1 MLSSRKMI
9 HIPSA
14 NLRAFASLRETLS
27 QKEIR
32 SRRGAETQRN
42 FMKRILFSVLAGIAL
57 PGLVLGDEVQGLAF
71 PYKEV
76 SVSSPVLQDVVKDM
90 KVDEGDTV
98 KQGDVLA
105 DLLNDREQLDVQRYL
120 NVEKRAEYQ
129 YKAMKALA
137 ATKDASEDALMEK
150 QTDLQGAKLDY
161 DMAVQALEEKTIK
174 SPLSGIIV
182 KRYKEPGESVDR
194 TEKLYD
200 IVDIDQVYVQ
210 FYLNPSYME
219 KLSVGDIVPVRFPA
233 LKEGQ
238 QEYKAKVSFIDPRI
252 DAASQLF
259 RVKLL
264 LDNPQHVIKAGM
276 SGLADFSKAA
286 AATPAP

>member
-1 MLSSRKMI
+1 
-9 HIPSA
+9 
-14 NLRAFASLRETLS
+14 
-27 QKEIR
+27 
-32 SRRGAETQRN
+32 
-42 FMKRILFSVLAGIAL
+42 MKTVLFSLLAAMAFGAPGVLLGDEAQ
-57 PGLVLGDEVQGLAF
+57 GLVL

-90 KVDEGDTV
+90 KVEEGDTV

-129 YKAMKALA
+129 YNAMKALA
-137 ATKDASEDALMEK
+137 ATHDASQDALMEK

-161 DMAVQALEEKTIK
+161 EMAVQALDEKTIK
-174 SPLSGIIV
+174 SPLSGIVV

-219 KLSVGDIVPVRFPA
+219 RLSVGDTVMVRFPA
-233 LKEGQ
+233 LKQGQ
-238 QEYKAKVSFIDPRI
+238 QQYKAKVSFIDPRI

-264 LDNPQHVIKAGM
+264 LDNPHHEIKAGM
-276 SGLADFSKAA
+276 SGLADFSKPASAGAA
-286 AATPAP
+286 P

>member
-105 DLLNDREQLDVQRYL
+105 DLLNDRE
-120 NVEKRAEYQ
+120 
-129 YKAMKALA
+129 
-137 ATKDASEDALMEK
+137 
-150 QTDLQGAKLDY
+150 
-161 DMAVQALEEKTIK
+161 
-174 SPLSGIIV
+174 
-182 KRYKEPGESVDR
+182 
-194 TEKLYD
+194 
-200 IVDIDQVYVQ
+200 
-210 FYLNPSYME
+210 
-219 KLSVGDIVPVRFPA
+219 
-233 LKEGQ
+233 
-238 QEYKAKVSFIDPRI
+238 
-252 DAASQLF
+252 
-259 RVKLL
+259 
-264 LDNPQHVIKAGM
+264 
-276 SGLADFSKAA
+276 
-286 AATPAP
+286 

>member
-1 MLSSRKMI
+1 
-9 HIPSA
+9 
-14 NLRAFASLRETLS
+14 
-27 QKEIR
+27 
-32 SRRGAETQRN
+32 
-42 FMKRILFSVLAGIAL
+42 MKISLFSLLAVIVVPGLLLGDEIQ
-57 PGLVLGDEVQGLAF
+57 GLVLPLKQ
-71 PYKEV
+71 V

-90 KVDEGDTV
+90 KVEEGDAV

-129 YKAMKALA
+129 YKAMKELA
-137 ATKDASEDALMEK
+137 ATHDASEDALMEK
-150 QTDLQGAKLDY
+150 ETDLQGAKLDY
-161 DMAVQALEEKTIK
+161 QMAVQALEEKTIK
-174 SPLSGIIV
+174 SPLSGIV
-182 KRYKEPGESVDR
+182 VQRYKEPGESVDR

>member
-1 MLSSRKMI
+1 
-9 HIPSA
+9 
-14 NLRAFASLRETLS
+14 
-27 QKEIR
+27 
-32 SRRGAETQRN
+32 
-42 FMKRILFSVLAGIAL
+42 
-57 PGLVLGDEVQGLAF
+57 
-71 PYKEV
+71 
-76 SVSSPVLQDVVKDM
+76 
-90 KVDEGDTV
+90 
-98 KQGDVLA
+98 
-105 DLLNDREQLDVQRYL
+105 
-120 NVEKRAEYQ
+120 
-129 YKAMKALA
+129 MKALA